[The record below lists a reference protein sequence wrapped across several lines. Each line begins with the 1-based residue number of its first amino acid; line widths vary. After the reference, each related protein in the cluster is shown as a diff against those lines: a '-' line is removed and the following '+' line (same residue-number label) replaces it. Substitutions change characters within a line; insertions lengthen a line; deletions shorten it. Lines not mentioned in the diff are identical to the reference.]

1 MDLYAPDG
9 AEIGM
14 RLLGAIGRFWSSRD
28 YLAREP
34 LEWRKCSP
42 GPRPCSPLCCRAM
55 ALNAGARL
63 ADNQNDWTAVRAY
76 CVEIIAIQE
85 RLGNLQGLSKPYVLA
100 KAASAE
106 DDFDAA
112 RDLLETGV
120 EVARAAGTTWATR
133 TALTGWAS
141 LPACWAITTRPAT
154 TTKAAWQL
162 PNAGHSQGIGFVLH
176 NLAHVYL
183 HDGDHARAA
192 ALLDEAIFLY
202 RVLGNRL
209 GTAMCVAA
217 MSGVAL
223 GQGVARRAARLLG
236 AAQALLES
244 VGALLDPADV
254 MEYRHN
260 EATARARLG
269 EAAFLVAWAE
279 GHAMTP

>member
-1 MDLYAPDG
+1 
-9 AEIGM
+9 
-14 RLLGAIGRFWSSRD
+14 
-28 YLAREP
+28 
-34 LEWRKCSP
+34 
-42 GPRPCSPLCCRAM
+42 M

-63 ADNQNDWTAVRAY
+63 ADNQNDWAAVRAY

-85 RLGNLQGLSKPYVLA
+85 RLGNTRLSGKYVLLA

-120 EVARAAGTTWATR
+120 EVARAAGDDLGYAHCANGLGELAR
-133 TALTGWAS
+133 LLGDYDTARYYYESCL
-141 LPACWAITTRPAT
+141 AIFR
-154 TTKAAWQL
+154 
-162 PNAGHSQGIGFVLH
+162 NAGHSQGIGFVLH
-176 NLAHVYL
+176 NLARVPSRRRSR
-183 HDGDHARAA
+183 RAA
-192 ALLDEAIFLY
+192 ALLDEAMALY

-223 GQGVARRAARLLG
+223 GQGVAQRAARLLG

-279 GHAMTP
+279 GHAMTPEQVTAIEGVLEVEHNGAR